1 MTHSIWDCHKNRA
14 QNVMDYLTNKGLSNS
29 RVKYSGYGET
39 SPIGDNET
47 EEGRKINRRTELR
60 IISQ

>member
-1 MTHSIWDCHKNRA
+1 LTLSQNRA
-14 QNVMDYLTNKGLSNS
+14 ENVMNYLTNKGVSSS
-29 RVKYSGYGET
+29 RLRYSGYGET

-47 EEGRKINRRTELR
+47 EEGREENRRTELR